1 MAKEG
6 MTIEL
11 TGMDELIKNLEA
23 VSKDISKDLAR
34 CVRKGGEIIRDA
46 AKANIRAQ
54 GLIDTGALHDNM
66 SMNTTEK
73 DRSQVEVT
81 IGPGK
86 KQFYGY
92 FHEYGTSKMKAR
104 PFLRPAY
111 DENIEKVQDVIAEE
125 LKKTIKRRSRR

>member
-46 AKANIRAQ
+46 AKANIRSQ
-54 GLIDTGALHDNM
+54 GLTKTWDLHDKFAM
-66 SMNTTEK
+66 STTEK
-73 DRSQVEVT
+73 DRSQVEVLV
-81 IGPGK
+81 GPHK
-86 KQFYGY
+86 KQFYGA
-92 FHEYGTSKMKAR
+92 FHEIGTSKHKAR

-111 DENIEKVQDVIAEE
+111 DENINKVQEVIAEE
-125 LKKTIKRRSRR
+125 LRKTIERRSRK

>member
-1 MAKEG
+1 MNITLEG
-6 MTIEL
+6 MEDL
-11 TGMDELIKNLEA
+11 VRNLEA
-23 VSKDISKDLAR
+23 VSDDIAADLAK
-34 CVRKGGEIIRDA
+34 CIRKGGEIIRDA
-46 AKANIRAQ
+46 AKANIRSQ
-54 GLIDTGALHDNM
+54 GLHDTGALHDNF

-86 KQFYGY
+86 KQFYAY

-111 DENIEKVQDVIAEE
+111 DENIDEVQEKIAEE
-125 LKKTIKRRSRR
+125 LRKTIERRSRK

>member
-66 SMNTTEK
+66 SINTTEK